1 MSCVEWSFECQVREL
16 ASYLLINLFFSDACD
31 GGGEIAYDLL
41 AGMFQVEDLAP
52 VKQLMLPDAK

>member
-1 MSCVEWSFECQVREL
+1 MPVTVEE
-16 ASYLLINLFFSDACD
+16 
-31 GGGEIAYDLL
+31 EIAYDQL